1 MEWLE
6 LSFSVPLET
15 LDATIAA
22 LSEVVPGGCSIEEP
36 IVPLGPEEGVRWEP
50 WRPAIVRTYLPVDS
64 ALAARRDAVLAALA
78 SLSTA
83 PAQRY
88 VRDEDWAHAW
98 KEFFHVQRIGTR
110 LVVRPTWRTY
120 VPLPG
125 DVVIDLDPGMA
136 FGTGQ
141 HETTQMCLEALDERP
156 PRGLRVLD
164 LGCGSGILAIAAA
177 KLGATSVV
185 ALDIDAVA
193 VETARENAARNDVL
207 DRLTIAR
214 GSLGAD
220 WPFATPPDR
229 AFDLVLANIH
239 ARAIAELAPAIATA
253 LNSPGAT
260 LIGSGIVAERL
271 DATRAALAE
280 AGLTVCEVRARGD
293 WRTLIAA
300 AGGNDGETSHAP
312 LLPA

>member
-156 PRGLRVLD
+156 PRGLR
-164 LGCGSGILAIAAA
+164 
-177 KLGATSVV
+177 